1 MKEVNHKQ
9 LTSNAFV
16 NKLLLLNTQFED
28 SVDMGKS
35 EFKPRF
41 KKISMFLKQEF
52 DNKRLTKDEIVY
64 LLDNYFRVL
73 DHLLELQEDSVLFLI
88 SLDYYL
94 ESLVKH
100 YSTEAHAEL
109 ARKGVRL
116 NIFWQHAD
124 PKVRIEVAKH
134 GYRLDRLI
142 DDPHWSV
149 REQVA
154 THGYGLYRLLHDKNA
169 IVRDRVRFHLLMQG
183 YDFVVDRQ
191 LT

>member
-16 NKLLLLNTQFED
+16 NKLLVLNTQFED
-28 SVDMGKS
+28 SVDMGES
-35 EFKPRF
+35 DFKPRF
-41 KKISMFLKQEF
+41 KKFSMLLKQEF
-52 DNKRLTKDEIVY
+52 DNQTLTKDELVY
-64 LLDNYFRVL
+64 LLDNYFCVL

-88 SLDYYL
+88 SLDYHL

-116 NIFWQHAD
+116 DIFWQHAD

-142 DDPHWSV
+142 NDPHWPI

-154 THGYGLYRLLHDKNA
+154 IHGYGLYLLLHDKNA
-169 IVRDRVRFHLLMQG
+169 TVRDRVRFRLLMQG
-183 YDFVVDRQ
+183 YDFVIDR
-191 LT
+191 